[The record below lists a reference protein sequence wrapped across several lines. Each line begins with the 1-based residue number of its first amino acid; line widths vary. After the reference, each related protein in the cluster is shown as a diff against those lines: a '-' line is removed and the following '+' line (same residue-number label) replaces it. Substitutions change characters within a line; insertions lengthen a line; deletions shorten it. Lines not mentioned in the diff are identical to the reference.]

1 MKLVTAGCSF
11 TDMQPWP
18 SYGDWLGY
26 YFNDYQDIS
35 KGGSGNRSIYHTTI
49 QAVQDGTINENTF
62 VVVQWSSCLRE
73 DRYLPNTVDGL
84 KATGYA
90 RGGSVYNNCYYDLNF
105 VTKYFNPLQNVVEH
119 QNYIFSLKTIF
130 KSLNI
135 KYLMTFMQDPRLEDM
150 LGEPGYG
157 GGKRHSEYFRL
168 FEECKPVLKNYDQLI
183 DDSFTST
190 GIMEHMLLDTYQAT
204 TYSHKDCDS
213 CEPQKEG
220 HPSPMQAF
228 RFMLNVIAPKL
239 NNMHLNTP
247 SQLLDLVNE
256 WEEFAKI
263 KKASEDKIEP
273 IYWPTRR
280 FRSGEEI
287 YISKNFKKEKELI

>member
-11 TDMQPWP
+11 TDMYPWP

-26 YFNDYQDIS
+26 YFNDYQNIS
-35 KGGSGNRSIYHTTI
+35 RGGSGNRSIYHTVV

-73 DRYLPNTVDGL
+73 DRYLPNTVEGL
-84 KATGYA
+84 KTEGYA
-90 RGGSVYNNCYYDLNF
+90 QGGSIYNNPFFDLDF
-105 VTKYFNPLQNVVEH
+105 VTKYFNPLQNVIEH
-119 QNYIFSLKTIF
+119 QNYIYSLKTIF
-130 KSLNI
+130 KSLHI

-157 GGKRHSEYFRL
+157 GGKKHSEYLRL
-168 FEECKPVLKNYDQLI
+168 FKKCKPVLKQYDKLI

-190 GIMEHMLLDTYQAT
+190 SIIEHMLTDTYQVT
-204 TYSHKDCDS
+204 TYSHKECVDC
-213 CEPQKEG
+213 EAKKEG

-228 RFMLNVIAPKL
+228 RFVSNIIAPKL
-239 NNMHLNTP
+239 QNIDFNTP
-247 SQLLDLVNE
+247 SELINLVNE

-273 IYWPTRR
+273 EYWPTRR
-280 FRSGEEI
+280 FQSGEEV
-287 YISKNFKKEKELI
+287 YLSKNFKTKNRLI